1 MILSDL
7 PYTINNLK
15 NNINLNKHQIP
26 MKAIKVQGG
35 VGGVAEEVGVVGGVA
50 EEVGVGVGVM
60 VMDWFDKGEYMHALI
75 VYVSCYDYGVS
86 QFL

>member
-1 MILSDL
+1 
-7 PYTINNLK
+7 
-15 NNINLNKHQIP
+15 

-86 QFL
+86 QLVTYFICLYIGPYFCMWDVGCGM

>member
-1 MILSDL
+1 
-7 PYTINNLK
+7 
-15 NNINLNKHQIP
+15 

-35 VGGVAEEVGVVGGVA
+35 VGGVA